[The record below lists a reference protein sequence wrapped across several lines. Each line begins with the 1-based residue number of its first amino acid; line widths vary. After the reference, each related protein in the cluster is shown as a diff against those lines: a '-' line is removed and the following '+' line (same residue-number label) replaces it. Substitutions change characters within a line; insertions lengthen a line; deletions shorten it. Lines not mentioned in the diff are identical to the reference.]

1 MCGRGLCDIITL
13 SVLQRGVHPGGGAQ
27 EGHRCPGGWVP
38 GAREE
43 QPDSPPGVAPPARTC
58 LLLMTSHPVM
68 CESEQQLPHSG
79 VGELW
84 TLKRFRE
91 RVFIFFRVIGCDGS
105 SSWQTWRGVC
115 VSETF
120 KSYFQILFMF
130 WQQSNKLIFFKT
142 KRLTKRQNETED
154 QNLISKQDT
163 REQSSLFR
171 LIQQQC
177 ILGVGSEYS
186 FCVHILLLF
195 SHLFFSTKFKWI
207 KSAGRTIKLFYLFL
221 CKNAKYLLYLYLL
234 Q

>member
-91 RVFIFFRVIGCDGS
+91 RVFRFFRVIGCDRS
-105 SSWQTWRGVC
+105 SSWQTWRGV
-115 VSETF
+115 
-120 KSYFQILFMF
+120 
-130 WQQSNKLIFFKT
+130 LIFFKT

-186 FCVHILLLF
+186 FCVHILLLLLLLF

-207 KSAGRTIKLFYLFL
+207 KLAGRTIKLFYLFL
-221 CKNAKYLLYLYLL
+221 CKNAKYLLYL
-234 Q
+234 

>member
-91 RVFIFFRVIGCDGS
+91 RVWLWWELLMTDKPDVVFVYQKHLNLILRFS
-105 SSWQTWRGVC
+105 SCSG
-115 VSETF
+115 
-120 KSYFQILFMF
+120 
-130 WQQSNKLIFFKT
+130 NKLIFFKT
-142 KRLTKRQNETED
+142 KRLTKRKWNKRSKLNIETGHVWAE
-154 QNLISKQDT
+154 LFISLN
-163 REQSSLFR
+163 SAAVHS
-171 LIQQQC
+171 
-177 ILGVGSEYS
+177 GSW
-186 FCVHILLLF
+186 L
-195 SHLFFSTKFKWI
+195 WI
-207 KSAGRTIKLFYLFL
+207 FFL
-221 CKNAKYLLYLYLL
+221 CGYFVVVVVQPSVHFN
-234 Q
+234 QI